1 MSVCLS
7 SQKSHSVV
15 EEPRRG
21 PGNVYKPHTRDF
33 AAAGCRDAGTPDTCT
48 IAMQTH
54 TNKTPRT
61 PKAVVYKRTEH
72 DNFRA
77 QSGRVLVSGRH
88 TAGRTDEWTSRQ
100 IGPTQHVNRH
110 DDRPRGPNNG
120 MLPTNFM
127 SWYARTSCARYII
140 EYGPRPP
147 MHQHDCG
154 YVCWSFCG
162 ASWHGHRRRD
172 HFRAQ
177 YGSCLCLSKYTVRV
191 KKTEN

>member
-54 TNKTPRT
+54 TNKTPRA

-88 TAGRTDEWTSRQ
+88 RRSHRRTDITTNRIDATRESTSR
-100 IGPTQHVNRH
+100 T
-110 DDRPRGPNNG
+110 PRGPNNG
-120 MLPTNFM
+120 LLSTINM
-127 SWYARTSCARYII
+127 SWYARTSLARIAEPI
-140 EYGPRPP
+140 GGPQPKGWEGGR
-147 MHQHDCG
+147 G
-154 YVCWSFCG
+154 G
-162 ASWHGHRRRD
+162 K
-172 HFRAQ
+172 AQ
-177 YGSCLCLSKYTVRV
+177 RKIATQ
-191 KKTEN
+191 

>member
-1 MSVCLS
+1 MFTNPTREILL
-7 SQKSHSVV
+7 
-15 EEPRRG
+15 RR
-21 PGNVYKPHTRDF
+21 
-33 AAAGCRDAGTPDTCT
+33 AAETPEHLTDTCT

-54 TNKTPRT
+54 TNKTPRA